1 MIWLINIIIIL
12 ILVELIIYL
21 KLKNIFLNSI
31 FLSKNLLHVFIK
43 KEEKL
48 ELKQAYIFENLKK
61 LLKIYL
67 NLFKNIFIVFLLFII
82 FEFLFNYDLKNFIFN
97 FLEFK
102 FIVISTISVIIYLKL
117 RNLIIEK
124 F

>member
-1 MIWLINIIIIL
+1 M
-12 ILVELIIYL
+12 
-21 KLKNIFLNSI
+21 
-31 FLSKNLLHVFIK
+31 
-43 KEEKL
+43 
-48 ELKQAYIFENLKK
+48 KQAYIFENLKK